1 MADRKTGDVVPTP
14 LHTCASR
21 WANGP
26 LQVDATGTGDGEPLT
41 HESWRWLGT
50 LSSVFSVT

>member
-1 MADRKTGDVVPTP
+1 MADRKTGDVVPVP

-26 LQVDATGTGDGEPLT
+26 LQVDATGTGDGEPLA
-41 HESWRWLGT
+41 HESWR
-50 LSSVFSVT
+50 